1 MTTSKDTILAS
12 IRGNRPPAAGLPD
25 LHHEWTTYDDRR
37 QQFISVLESV
47 GGQAIVAQNNAD
59 FAEHLKQLPIHSESQ
74 KIASLVPGI
83 ESINVDLSSINSPH
97 SLDDVD
103 VAILPGEFA
112 VAENAAVWV
121 TDRNLQ
127 WRVLYFLCQHL
138 VLVVPAAAIVDHMH
152 AAYDRLTAPSERR
165 GSPPPDPNHHS
176 TIFIQPMFGTF
187 ISGPSKTADIEQ
199 SLVIGAHGPRSLTVC
214 LLEE

>member
-1 MTTSKDTILAS
+1 MTTSKESILAS
-12 IRGNRPPAAGLPD
+12 IRRNRPLAAELPD
-25 LHHEWTTYDDRR
+25 LRHEWTTYDDRR

-47 GGQAIVAQNNAD
+47 GGQAIVARSIAD
-59 FAEHLKQLPIHSESQ
+59 FAEDLKQLPIHSESQ

-83 ESINVDLSSINSPH
+83 ESVNVDLSSINSPH
-97 SLDDVD
+97 ALDDVD
-103 VAILPGEFA
+103 VAILQGKFA

-121 TDRNLQ
+121 TDRNLRL
-127 WRVLYFLCQHL
+127 RVLFFLCQHL
-138 VLVVPAAAIVDHMH
+138 VLVVPATAIVDNMH
-152 AAYDRLTAPSERR
+152 AAYDRLTAPSEQR
-165 GSPPPDPNHHS
+165 GSSPPDPSHS
-176 TIFIQPMFGTF
+176 TIFTQPMFGAF